1 MEQSKVLS
9 QNNEGCILHTIS
21 DFKYFQTIFNVNR
34 MWCIVHVP
42 PNLFNISM
50 NRRTT
55 SNILELVEESL
66 DYNLIGSQI
75 RFHFHDTQIIG
86 GISIHESHGNVIVL
100 VVTAI
105 SVHRLVFPHPSKLIK
120 NVSKNSH
127 LI

>member
-1 MEQSKVLS
+1 MVQTSLPLGCRSFYKPYISNPSKL
-9 QNNEGCILHTIS
+9 
-21 DFKYFQTIFNVNR
+21 FNV
-34 MWCIVHVP
+34 
-42 PNLFNISM
+42 SM

-55 SNILELVEESL
+55 SNVLELVEESL
-66 DYNLIGSQI
+66 DYNLLGSQI

-120 NVSKNSH
+120 NVSKNLHKTWHSFGVCASAFP
-127 LI
+127 